1 MDAYGKGMENAYDI
15 FEFSHACW
23 EDVFEKIPGAAVYID
38 HAAAECLHWFK
49 GDRAYLGLIEAGAH
63 SVHEIAIFTFQYV
76 KVQNTKKAVIIIT
89 SSDPAFYER
98 TLHTIIEKNTF
109 ENCVIVCAVHS
120 TVFNCDGEEH
130 YEKLREQVS
139 GWMKESAPLAGISVE
154 ILFRPIVTAPI
165 TKNVF
170 VTPPMERL
178 MPSID
183 GKITDE
189 HESSV
194 NYFVSSL
201 HSIFTHFD
209 IKEDIYTLGEFSEYV
224 AGRLLDLPAAVARR
238 KMLIGQSGVSLILI
252 DRTLDLCTATKNNT
266 ECVLSRILCTLP
278 RLTYHNNDV
287 AVNMAPLC
295 PGSEESPRSMTVS
308 GCLATSENH
317 NFNLLIAKKQKDVL
331 LTLNKWL
338 IEMLSKELQSP
349 KAKLSTRVS
358 AHSLEKLIHKI
369 RATESPKLLAQY
381 SKKLQIILAVI
392 QSLKSEKTAQLD
404 LLISLEKLILQN
416 LAVSRESTSVLSQIS
431 NIIKNRTS
439 RGLDMENLLVLL
451 IHIYAMAGTEIHF
464 PPQQEDQLRA
474 ALTEAIFEDIQ
485 RCNDAVI
492 THEVSVYQQTLLLLG
507 ATDEGTAREFA
518 RKITEQIVDMLHLIA
533 SQRRELQEY
542 GSIIMKPS
550 PQEMAQCVGVVERI
564 LRDLI
569 HPSKPVIADLKMKT
583 SSFISA
589 GFNLLTKGRVQHHPT
604 DNPWIIIYVLGGVT
618 AEEARIVE
626 ELSSQN
632 ANIPRITLAGCRL
645 LTPMDT
651 ADRILLSNFNI

>member
-1 MDAYGKGMENAYDI
+1 MAKRYDI
-15 FEFSHACW
+15 SEFSHACW
-23 EDVFEKIPGAAVYID
+23 KDVFEKIPGAAVYID

-49 GDRAYLGLIEAGAH
+49 GDRAYLQLIEAGAH

-130 YEKLREQVS
+130 YENLREKVLE
-139 GWMKESAPLAGISVE
+139 WMKESIPFAEISVE

-165 TKNVF
+165 SKNVF

-178 MPSID
+178 MPPMD
-183 GKITDE
+183 RKRTEE

-194 NYFVSSL
+194 NYFVSSI

-209 IKEDIYTLGEFSEYV
+209 LKEDIYAMGEFSEYV
-224 AGRLLDLPAAVARR
+224 AGKLLALPAAVARR
-238 KMLIGQSGVSLILI
+238 KILIGQAGVSLILI
-252 DRTLDLCTATKNNT
+252 DRTLDLCTATKNT
-266 ECVLSRILCTLP
+266 TDSVLSRILCTLP
-278 RLTYHNNDV
+278 HLTHHNNDV

-295 PGSEESPRSMTVS
+295 PSSEESPQSMAVS
-308 GCLATSENH
+308 GCLATSDNH
-317 NFNLLIAKKQKDVL
+317 QFNLLISKTLKDVL

-349 KAKLSTRVS
+349 KAKMSTRVS

-369 RATESPKLLAQY
+369 RDNESPKLLANY
-381 SKKLQIILAVI
+381 SKKLQIILAVV
-392 QSLKSEKTAQLD
+392 QSLKSEKTSQLD

-431 NIIKNRTS
+431 NIIKNRIS
-439 RGLDMENLLVLL
+439 KGLDMENLLVLL
-451 IHIYAMAGTEIHF
+451 IHIYAMAGMEIHF
-464 PPQQEDQLRA
+464 SPQEEDQLRA
-474 ALTEAIFEDIQ
+474 ALAEAIFEDIQ
-485 RCNDAVI
+485 KCSEMGI
-492 THEVSVYQQTLLLLG
+492 THEVSVYHQTLLLLG
-507 ATDEGTAREFA
+507 VTDEAAAREFS
-518 RKITEQIVDMLHLIA
+518 RKITEQILDMLYLIA
-533 SQRRELQEY
+533 SQRRDLQDY
-542 GSIIMKPS
+542 GSIIVKPS
-550 PQEMAQCVGVVERI
+550 PQEMAQCVGVVEKL
-564 LRDLI
+564 LRDII

-589 GFNLLTKGRVQHHPT
+589 GFNLLTKGRVQHHPA
-604 DNPWIIIYVLGGVT
+604 DNPWIILYVLGGVT

-626 ELSSQN
+626 QLSSQN
-632 ANIPRITLAGCRL
+632 DINVPRITLAGCRL
-645 LTPMDT
+645 LTPMDI
-651 ADRILLSNFNI
+651 ADKILLSNLNI